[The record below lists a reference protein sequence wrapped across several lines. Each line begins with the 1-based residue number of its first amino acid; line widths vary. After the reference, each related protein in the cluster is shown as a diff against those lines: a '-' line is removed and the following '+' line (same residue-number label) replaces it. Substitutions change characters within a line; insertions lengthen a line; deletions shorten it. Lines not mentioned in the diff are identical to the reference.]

1 MVLSEVLFSST
12 CGPPISANTAVSR
25 DVGVHGHAVSPSWAV
40 KAAFKKSSAPP
51 RCLAVS
57 DSHVFAAQ
65 DQKAH
70 VHVYSRPRGNQE
82 ALVPFQERIR
92 CLALAGDV
100 LVLGTAE
107 GRLILWET
115 CTGRQATTPPC
126 HVQAVSCLAVTPFHL
141 LSASDDSNIN
151 VWSLAR
157 LLEFGADVGHEP
169 DRILS
174 NHRAA
179 ITDLVVGPSTHASTS
194 LCVSASKD
202 KTCIL
207 WNHQSG
213 QLLRTLLF
221 PAVPLCISLDPCARA
236 LFAGAE
242 DGGLYLVELFGDK
255 PLLGSRSAELASSL
269 VQVDSPLGVADAD
282 VGAPS
287 CLALSY
293 DGTLVFTGHPKG
305 KIMRWTLTDDG
316 HPAEMANLNAAVT
329 NLVFVPLV
337 PEERRYQV
345 VNVVK
350 PNQTQRQYT
359 FTARLQGLL
368 DLDAQFTERLDS
380 TGIHSHQLET
390 AIASLVASAP
400 SVRNDSYLQKEIDE
414 LRSIVEEQKA
424 LHKATVQYEGAP
436 KA

>member
-1 MVLSEVLFSST
+1 MV
-12 CGPPISANTAVSR
+12 P
-25 DVGVHGHAVSPSWAV
+25 
-40 KAAFKKSSAPP
+40 
-51 RCLAVS
+51 
-57 DSHVFAAQ
+57 Q
-65 DQKAH
+65 
-70 VHVYSRPRGNQE
+70 
-82 ALVPFQERIR
+82 
-92 CLALAGDV
+92 
-100 LVLGTAE
+100 
-107 GRLILWET
+107 T

-157 LLEFGADVGHEP
+157 LLELGADAGHEP
-169 DRILS
+169 DRVLS

-179 ITDLVVGPSTHASTS
+179 ITDLVVGPSTDANTS
-194 LCVSASKD
+194 LCVSASRD

-221 PAVPLCISLDPCARA
+221 PAAPLCISLDPCARA

-242 DGGLYLVELFGDK
+242 DGALYLVELFGDK

-269 VQVDSPLGVADAD
+269 VQVDSPLGVTDAD
-282 VGAPS
+282 VGPPS
-287 CLALSY
+287 CLAVSY
-293 DGTLVFTGHPKG
+293 DGTLVFTGHAKG

-316 HPAEMANLNAAVT
+316 HPTEMANMNAAVT

-337 PEERRYQV
+337 PDQKQYQV

-350 PNQTQRQYT
+350 PAQTRRQYT
-359 FTARLQGLL
+359 FTAQLQGPL
-368 DLDAQFTERLDS
+368 DHGAEFAEKLDS
-380 TGIHSHQLET
+380 IGINAHQLEA
-390 AIASLVASAP
+390 AIASLAATAP
-400 SVRNDSYLQKEIDE
+400 AQENGPDLQKEIDE

-424 LHKATVQYEGAP
+424 LHNATMQYQGAP